1 MAEYGLLPEGLRI
14 PTLDEL
20 VAEVVDELRPKWGES
35 FDFSDADSTYQQ
47 IVTHQKGLLEVWQ
60 ALEALAAGMTREG
73 SSGITLAANL
83 AITGTEW
90 PEATYSTVPLILT
103 GIPLTVVPNK
113 SVASAASTGARFVTD
128 DDATLVAVDPLQFSH
143 AYDVDE
149 RVYSTG
155 GVYQVVDDGTTAA
168 SGAITDTT
176 TSIITHGTVGF
187 RWLGK
192 GTAAADVAASAEVP
206 GPVVAASSDIVKIA
220 TPVGGWQSVINLE
233 EATVGRNAATDGE
246 ARLAGEADV
255 YRPGAT
261 TPDAVRQSLFDI
273 SGVTVVDIIRNV
285 TDVTDPD
292 GVPPHA
298 VEAIVTGGDDQEIA
312 DVLRRECIAAG
323 IPTYGNTTL
332 TSYDAEG
339 NPQSVSFTRVT
350 DVPIYVAATVEKI
363 ATIAA
368 NQATFPADGEAQAK
382 AAIVGWGNAL
392 TGGRNIVARAVA
404 SQIFERLDPV
414 TGIQIGG
421 VTGVLDVPVCNIGT
435 SPSPSSSATIVLT
448 RRQRGA
454 FATDRIAL
462 TLTDGSV

>member
-20 VAEVVDELRPKWGES
+20 VSEVVGELRPKWGES
-35 FDFSDADSTYQQ
+35 FDFSDFDPSYQQ
-47 IVTHQKGLLEVWQ
+47 IVAHQRGLLSCWQ
-60 ALEALAAGMTREG
+60 ALEALNAGMTREG

-83 AITGTEW
+83 ALTGTSW

-103 GIPLTVVPNK
+103 GVPLTLVP
-113 SVASAASTGARFVTD
+113 STSAVDSASTGSRFLLD
-128 DDATLVAVDPLQFSH
+128 DDVTLVAVSPLAFST
-143 AYDVDE
+143 AYDVGA

-155 GVYQVVDDGTTAA
+155 GVYQVVDDGVTAA
-168 SGAITDTT
+168 SGALTATT
-176 TSIITHGTVGF
+176 TAIITHGTVGF

-192 GTAAADVAASAEVP
+192 GTAAGDAEATAENS
-206 GPVVAASSDIVKIA
+206 GPVVAASSDLTKIS
-220 TPVGGWQSVINLE
+220 TPVGGWQGVINLE
-233 EATVGRNAATDGE
+233 EATIGRNDATDGE

-255 YRPGAT
+255 NRPGST
-261 TPDAVRQSLFDI
+261 VPDAIRQSLLDI
-273 SGVTVVDIIRNV
+273 DGVTVVDIIQNL

-312 DVLRRECIAAG
+312 DILRRECVSAG
-323 IPTYGNTTL
+323 IPTYGNTTVD
-332 TSYDAEG
+332 SMDAEG
-339 NPQSVSFTRVT
+339 NIQAISFTRVT

-363 ATIAA
+363 PTIAA
-368 NQATFPADGEAQAK
+368 NASTFPADGEAQAK

-404 SQIFERLDPV
+404 SQIFPRLDPT

-421 VTGVLDVPVCNIGT
+421 VVGVLDVPVCNIGT

-462 TLTDGSV
+462 TLTDGTV